1 MRIDTLN
8 FLPQFLLSNPDMAE
22 LLSAEQ
28 KELENFFDYIELMR
42 NQPTISTASIYL
54 SRYEKMFGLGIS
66 PALSDSERIGRILA
80 KMNTRTNSTVEAIK
94 VVVSSIT
101 GCSTDIEEYY
111 DQYMFMIDVLRDNRQ
126 LISVEDIKAAVE
138 IIKPAHL
145 AFAVVMCWKWSIGLK
160 VSTTIYKIAH
170 DVCGNGGGDFD
181 YCGETPDTSY
191 LGCIESTE
199 IRLQEKEGTYRFPY
213 QFTGQYPAI
222 STLATIDYQSVEIK
236 TDTGVFEYE
245 YDLTASEA
253 GLSPHI
259 ATLGDNTEENGQIE
273 VELET
278 FATPLLFAQE
288 SEDYCGED

>member
-94 VVVSSIT
+94 VVVSSIS

-111 DQYMFMIDVLRDNRQ
+111 DQYMFMIDVLRDNSQ
-126 LISVEDIKAAVE
+126 LISIEDIKAAVE

-145 AFAVVMCWKWSIGLK
+145 AFAVIMCWKWSIGLK
-160 VSTTIYKIAH
+160 VSTTIFKIAH

-181 YCGETPDTSY
+181 YCGETPAFSY
-191 LGCIESTE
+191 IGQIDKTGININESE
-199 IRLQEKEGTYRFPY
+199 RTYHFPY
-213 QFTGQYPAI
+213 QLTGQYPTI
-222 STLATIDYQSVEIK
+222 STLAVLNQQAVELNDSIESFGY
-236 TDTGVFEYE
+236 D
-245 YDLTASEA
+245 YDLTSSET
-253 GLSPHI
+253 GLRPHI
-259 ATLGDNTEENGQIE
+259 ATLGDQTEENGQIE
-273 VELET
+273 VDLET
-278 FATPLLFAQE
+278 FATPLLFARE
-288 SEDYCGED
+288 NEDYCGED

>member
-94 VVVSSIT
+94 VVVTSIS

-111 DQYMFMIDVLRDNRQ
+111 DQYMFMIDVLRDNSQ

-138 IIKPAHL
+138 IIKPAHI

-160 VSTTIYKIAH
+160 VSTTIFKVAH
-170 DVCGNGGGDFD
+170 DVCGNSGGDFD
-181 YCGETPDTSY
+181 YCGETPDLSY

-199 IRLQEKEGTYRFPY
+199 IKLQEKEGTYRFPY

-222 STLATIDYQSVEIK
+222 STLASIDHQNVEIRTE
-236 TDTGVFEYE
+236 TDIFDYE
-245 YDLTASEA
+245 YDVTSSEA
-253 GLSPHI
+253 GLAPHI
-259 ATLGDNTEENGQIE
+259 ATLGDHTEENGQIE